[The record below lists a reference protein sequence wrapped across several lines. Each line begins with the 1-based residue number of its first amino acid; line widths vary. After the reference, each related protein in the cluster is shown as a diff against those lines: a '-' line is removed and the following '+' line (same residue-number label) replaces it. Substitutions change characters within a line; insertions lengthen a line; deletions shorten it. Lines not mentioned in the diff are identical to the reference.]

1 MAASDWLAGL
11 SISVRGSWISE
22 DVSPSLPPPPG
33 YPDLHHTDCWLGMLP
48 PGVLATFH
56 WTSRLILPPPA
67 STGINY
73 WFYRRVTRTKNPRT
87 GMWELVVIK
96 YLTRLQHFVW
106 INSPSTDSE
115 DDTKGARAGPALPVL
130 VVRWEAGSP
139 PSLQLTGFLA
149 HGGRGGAGRPPG
161 VGSEAGSW
169 QERGRIAGRKSQ
181 LHSPRP
187 AFRPAPPPGYFL
199 LFLPGNFGHI
209 SLH

>member
-1 MAASDWLAGL
+1 MAR
-11 SISVRGSWISE
+11 VRG
-22 DVSPSLPPPPG
+22 D
-33 YPDLHHTDCWLGMLP
+33 
-48 PGVLATFH
+48 
-56 WTSRLILPPPA
+56 
-67 STGINY
+67 
-73 WFYRRVTRTKNPRT
+73 
-87 GMWELVVIK
+87 
-96 YLTRLQHFVW
+96 Q
-106 INSPSTDSE
+106 
-115 DDTKGARAGPALPVL
+115 
-130 VVRWEAGSP
+130 

-149 HGGRGGAGRPPG
+149 GCGRGGNWPGPPG